1 MIDAV
6 FTLLLIAAPAV
17 LVFAAV
23 RFAEWLDEAQ
33 SQFRLRSLLITTTL
47 LAVAMGLIVY
57 TAKK

>member
-6 FTLLLIAAPAV
+6 MTLLMIAAPAI

-23 RFAEWLDEAQ
+23 RFAEWLDDAH
-33 SQFRLRSLLITTTL
+33 SQFSLRSLLITTTL

-57 TAKK
+57 TARK